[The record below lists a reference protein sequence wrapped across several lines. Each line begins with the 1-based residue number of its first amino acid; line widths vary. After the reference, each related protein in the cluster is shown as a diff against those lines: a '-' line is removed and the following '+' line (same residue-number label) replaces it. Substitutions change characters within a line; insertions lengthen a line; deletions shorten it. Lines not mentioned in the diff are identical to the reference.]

1 MNKVIVTGGAGYI
14 GSHTCLKLI
23 EKGYNPII
31 IDNLSNTSIENV
43 KGVES
48 ITNKKLN
55 FYEIDCCDAKK
66 INGVLKKEN
75 GIIGAMHFAAYKSVE
90 ESVRLPKKYINN
102 NLKSLKSLIKV
113 MQNNNLNNL
122 IFSSSCNVYGRPDR
136 LPVDE
141 NVAFKKA
148 ESPYAETKQLCEKII
163 EESTIF
169 SVCLRYFNAIGSH
182 NSGLIG
188 ERSADKPANLV
199 PIICEVASGKREKLV
214 INGNDYNTY
223 DGSCVRDYIHV
234 EDLATAHIN
243 ALDYCI
249 KNRSKSV
256 FNVGTGQG
264 LSVIETVRIFEEVNN
279 IKLNCEIGPRRNGD
293 VAEIYS
299 DTKKSDKYLNWKAK
313 LTVKEALKSA
323 WNWQIKKKNSKISI
337 L

>member
-14 GSHTCLKLI
+14 GSHTCIKLI
-23 EKGYNPII
+23 KIGYTPII
-31 IDNLSNTSIENV
+31 IDNLSNTSIDNI

-55 FYEIDCCDAKK
+55 FYEIDCCVAKK
-66 INGVLKKEN
+66 LDMIIKKEN
-75 GIIGAMHFAAYKSVE
+75 GIIGAIHFAAYKSVE
-90 ESVRLPKKYINN
+90 ESVRLPEKYIKN
-102 NLKSLKSLIKV
+102 NLKSLETLIDV

-141 NVAFKKA
+141 NVSFKKA
-148 ESPYAETKQLCEKII
+148 ESPYGETKQLCEKII
-163 EESTIF
+163 EKSTLF

-188 ERSADKPANLV
+188 DRSSEKPANLV
-199 PIICEVASGKREKLV
+199 PIICEVASGKREKLI

-256 FNVGTGQG
+256 FNIGTGQG
-264 LSVIETVRIFEEVNN
+264 LSVFETIRIFEEVNN
-279 IKLNCEIGPRRNGD
+279 IKLNFEIGPRRNGD

-299 DTKKSDKYLNWKAK
+299 DTKKSRKYLKWKAK
-313 LTVKEALKSA
+313 RTVKEALKSA
-323 WNWQIKKKNSKISI
+323 WNWEIKKNI
-337 L
+337 

>member
-14 GSHTCLKLI
+14 GSHTCIKLI
-23 EKGYNPII
+23 KIGYTPII
-31 IDNLSNTSIENV
+31 IDNLSNTSIDNI

-55 FYEIDCCDAKK
+55 FYEIDCCVAKK
-66 INGVLKKEN
+66 LDMIIKKET
-75 GIIGAMHFAAYKSVE
+75 GIIGAIHFAAYKSVE
-90 ESVRLPKKYINN
+90 ESVRLPEKYIKN
-102 NLKSLKSLIKV
+102 NLKSLETLIDV

-141 NVAFKKA
+141 NVSFKKA
-148 ESPYAETKQLCEKII
+148 ESPYGETKQLCEKII
-163 EESTIF
+163 EKSTLF

-188 ERSADKPANLV
+188 DRSSEKPANLV
-199 PIICEVASGKREKLV
+199 PIICEVASGKREKLI

-256 FNVGTGQG
+256 FNIGTGQG
-264 LSVIETVRIFEEVNN
+264 LSVFETIRIFEEVNN
-279 IKLNCEIGPRRNGD
+279 IKLNFEIGPRRNGD

-299 DTKKSDKYLNWKAK
+299 DTKKSRKYLKWKAK
-313 LTVKEALKSA
+313 RTVKEALKSA
-323 WNWQIKKKNSKISI
+323 WNWEIKKNI
-337 L
+337 